1 MRYRVVLLRRVE
13 EVVAARRK
21 PAHRRGGFE
30 IRFQPEEV
38 IYSPYQPRIHRR
50 QRTAL
55 GFRVDHLFGK
65 GFGERRRL
73 GTVVVLADI
82 VYALRLEQPVEPR
95 ILRYAQVLRLRVLE
109 HAELVHLG
117 ENFRGNEKAFTV
129 RRILA
134 HRGYLRGGVVVGFG
148 ERLFHARD
156 LGHAPPDEKLQL
168 VRVGRIGRIEI
179 HFGNKMI
186 ETEIKILL
194 QKIERYLEHH
204 TRRGL
209 VQHRGRNARNY
220 ARQRRGS
227 LGEYASV

>member
-1 MRYRVVLLRRVE
+1 MRYRVVLRRRVE

-38 IYSPYQPRIHRR
+38 IYPPYQPRIHRR

-65 GFGERRRL
+65 GFGECGRL
-73 GTVVVLADI
+73 GTVVILADI

-95 ILRYAQVLRLRVLE
+95 ILRNAHVFRLRVLE

-129 RRILA
+129 RRILS

-148 ERLFHARD
+148 ERLFHARG
-156 LGHAPPDEKLQL
+156 LGRHAPSDEKLQL

-186 ETEIKILL
+186 ETEIKILF
-194 QKIERYLEHH
+194 QKIKRDLEHH
-204 TRRGL
+204 TRRVL
-209 VQHRGRNARNY
+209 V
-220 ARQRRGS
+220 QRRGRD
-227 LGEYASV
+227 A